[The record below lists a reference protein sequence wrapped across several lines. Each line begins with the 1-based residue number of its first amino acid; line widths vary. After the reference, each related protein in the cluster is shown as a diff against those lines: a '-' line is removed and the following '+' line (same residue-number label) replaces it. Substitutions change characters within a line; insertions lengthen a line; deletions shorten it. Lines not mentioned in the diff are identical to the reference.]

1 MKRAPCEYIVWN
13 GLPIIRK
20 EIALS
25 MVNDFDLNQTETA
38 NKLGITPAAVSQ
50 YFSGKR
56 GNSSITDKKLL
67 KEIKKSAEKI
77 IKEGDE
83 AITTET
89 CRLCRFFISKN
100 YLPFNKKGKK
110 S

>member
-1 MKRAPCEYIVWN
+1 MKRTPCEYIVWQ

-25 MVNDFDLNQTETA
+25 MVNDFGLNQTETA

-56 GNSSITDKKLL
+56 GNSKITDKNLQ

-77 IKEGDE
+77 IKNSDE
-83 AITTET
+83 NLVIET
-89 CRLCRFFISKN
+89 CRLCRIFTSKN
-100 YLPFNKKGKK
+100 LAPFNKIG
-110 S
+110 